1 MHWVIQTG
9 TSGEPK
15 RARSSAGHLYIDWAT
30 IYVGTTMRRPSDAPP
45 PGRGAAGPRQAAASP
60 AAGRRAG
67 ATAGVPARD
76 ATVPEA
82 GYRELVRDLPKRV
95 RVLPRLEAGWGRFEL
110 VEAELSGYRAAL
122 KETAAQHL
130 IMMSG
135 ADYPLVSSSTL
146 VEELSRSAGSRWPR
160 STRFRS
166 VTGALGGYDRFWFR
180 QWPWR
185 RRRLVL
191 PVPRRVPAE
200 LDPAGGS
207 QMKILSRDDAE
218 LVLSI
223 RDGRPDLMTFF
234 RRCWI
239 PDEVVIPTILNSP
252 RLVDRP
258 VRVLRPSR
266 RVINWGSDQGQSP
279 HWLTVADLPQL
290 REARSRSEAA
300 ALFARKFHDDSEQ
313 IIQLIDSKLRTAS
326 RHVAR

>member
-1 MHWVIQTG
+1 MTATNHPAVVLLVHDK
-9 TSGEPK
+9 P
-15 RARSSAGHLYIDWAT
+15 RHL
-30 IYVGTTMRRPSDAPP
+30 RRLVDALAPLP
-45 PGRGAAGPRQAAASP
+45 
-60 AAGRRAG
+60 
-67 ATAGVPARD
+67 VFLHVD

-146 VEELSRSAGSRWPR
+146 VEELSRYRGVSLAQVDPLPIRDWGP
-160 STRFRS
+160 
-166 VTGALGGYDRFWFR
+166 LGGYDRFWFR
-180 QWPWR
+180 QRPWR

-258 VRVLRPSR
+258 VRVLGPSR
-266 RVINWGSDQGQSP
+266 WVINWGSDQGQSP